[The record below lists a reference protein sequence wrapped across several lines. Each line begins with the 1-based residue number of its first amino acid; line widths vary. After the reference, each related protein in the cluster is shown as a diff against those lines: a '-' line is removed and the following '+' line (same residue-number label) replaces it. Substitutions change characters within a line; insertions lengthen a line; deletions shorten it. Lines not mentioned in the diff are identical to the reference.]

1 MVIISLYS
9 KSLSQMASVLHLDS
23 SSIQLV
29 LDKQLLLKMCVDFR
43 ISLPVSK
50 NNQISEITIES
61 MLDLKLNSE
70 RIDISIEPFSLSTY
84 VLSLFI

>member
-1 MVIISLYS
+1 
-9 KSLSQMASVLHLDS
+9 
-23 SSIQLV
+23 
-29 LDKQLLLKMCVDFR
+29 MCVDFR